1 MTCSAPMKFRSRIS
15 ILIRAEG
22 RDPPSR
28 ATAAVAWCRAN
39 TPAPIYECPNC
50 NASGMENVARS
61 VVKSMYP
68 NPRPGNGGRAT
79 VYDLSGNKIV
89 TYWVG
94 WYESVPGGGGDP
106 PRYKWYVTEDVTPS
120 AVASAF
126 SRLRGAYIR
135 NGRSLVFIAD
145 ERALNSSAA
154 ATQFTSREIP
164 PNSSSDKNDGC
175 WEVRGTKNA
184 YDAAVSS
191 AVRNEIRDNLKAWID
206 SDNVFGSNFWEV
218 LKIIRL
224 FKSPYMDSY
233 DVPLVWVQPFLD
245 GGSIAFRYNWS
256 TDRLEHIEKTIEDCD
271 GNTVPEKKSDIDGAQ
286 FRIRSN
292 YSREI
297 FIGYIGHFGG
307 TVSFNGSKPWK
318 CSGGTTPDGRV
329 QVTCS
334 QF

>member
-1 MTCSAPMKFRSRIS
+1 
-15 ILIRAEG
+15 
-22 RDPPSR
+22 
-28 ATAAVAWCRAN
+28 
-39 TPAPIYECPNC
+39 
-50 NASGMENVARS
+50 MENVARS
-61 VVKSMYP
+61 VVRSMYP
-68 NPRPGNGGRAT
+68 NPRSGNGGYAT
-79 VYDLSGNKIV
+79 VYDIRNNKIV

-94 WYESVPGGGGDP
+94 WYPVEAGSVGEP
-106 PRYKWYVTEDVTPS
+106 PRHKWYVTEDITPS

-126 SRLRGAYIR
+126 SKLRSAYVR
-135 NGRSLVFIAD
+135 NGRSLIFVAD
-145 ERALNSSAA
+145 ERTLNSSNA
-154 ATQFTSREIP
+154 ATLFGSSQLP
-164 PNSSSDKNDGC
+164 MASSSSNSDGC

-191 AVRNEIRDNLKAWID
+191 AVRNEIRDNLKAWVESD
-206 SDNVFGSNFWEV
+206 SIFGSNFWEV

-271 GNTVPEKKSDIDGAQ
+271 GNTIPEKKKDIDGAQ

-297 FIGYIGHFGG
+297 FTGYIGHFGG
-307 TVSFNGSKPWK
+307 TVSFSGNKPWK

-329 QVTCS
+329 QVTCV
-334 QF
+334 QD